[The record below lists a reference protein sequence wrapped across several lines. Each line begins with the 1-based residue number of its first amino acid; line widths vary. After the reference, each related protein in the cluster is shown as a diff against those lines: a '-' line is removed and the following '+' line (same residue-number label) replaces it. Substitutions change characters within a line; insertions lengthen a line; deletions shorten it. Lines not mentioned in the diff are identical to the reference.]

1 MALFHVTVCAVA
13 IINPQSGTQ
22 NYHLP
27 VLAAQNFHSVVD
39 RRAQKCVTAHVTLSK
54 KRPNSRARTMIGPRR
69 NVKDGKCCAN
79 QSDRSKSTRILC
91 YVNQPSSFTQ
101 WTSVLLIAPRKY
113 RSNDPVSYHNS
124 KISQLIPRF
133 VQCIDVTVQS
143 HRAVTIPVVTV
154 STATPRWA
162 SPTIVA
168 VRPYQLRQRLIL
180 TALQCRWKI

>member
-13 IINPQSGTQ
+13 IINQQSGTQ

-39 RRAQKCVTAHVTLSK
+39 RRAQKYVTAHATLSK

-113 RSNDPVSYHNS
+113 RSVCFQMISGCNLLLSSNDPVSYHNS

-154 STATPRWA
+154 STATPR
-162 SPTIVA
+162 
-168 VRPYQLRQRLIL
+168 
-180 TALQCRWKI
+180 